1 MFLLTAVRD
10 LTTRIF
16 PPPQWLAVPNHSND
30 PACPV
35 CKAVIEM
42 PNLDPS
48 KAKVIPLYVNGKSE
62 ADPRT

>member
-1 MFLLTAVRD
+1 MPGARLILP
-10 LTTRIF
+10 TTPTLF
-16 PPPQWLAVPNHSND
+16 PQWLAVPNHSND